1 MEAKKSNKLII
12 ILLIVTLAIVVAMA
26 GYFGYFILYKN
37 KQSKTSNNKATLTE
51 KTVQLDE
58 FVVNLADED
67 IRYIKVKI
75 NLAFTDKKLE
85 TEISEKTP
93 QIRDII
99 NTHLMT
105 KKAEEL
111 NSKGMLKLKVE
122 LVNKINGL
130 LVNGKITNI
139 YLNDIIIQ

>member
-1 MEAKKSNKLII
+1 MEAKKSNKLVI
-12 ILLIVTLAIVVAMA
+12 ILLIVTLTIVVAMA

-37 KQSKTSNNKATLTE
+37 KQTKTSNNKVTLTE

-67 IRYIKVKI
+67 VRYIKVKI

-85 TEISEKTP
+85 TEIGEKTP

-111 NSKGMLKLKVE
+111 NSNGMLKLKGE
-122 LVNKINGL
+122 LVSKINGL
-130 LVNGKITNI
+130 LENGKITNI